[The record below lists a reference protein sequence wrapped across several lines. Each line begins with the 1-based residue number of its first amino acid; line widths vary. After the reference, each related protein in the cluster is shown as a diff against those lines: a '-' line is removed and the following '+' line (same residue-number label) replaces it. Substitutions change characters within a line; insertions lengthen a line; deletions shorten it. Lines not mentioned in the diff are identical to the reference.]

1 MKLNKMPKEEL
12 ETLAY
17 SDLTEMIFKEKK
29 KPINTPTLFK
39 EICKLLELTDDDYAN
54 QIGDYYTS
62 LTTDK
67 RFILLDNACWDL
79 RDKHKVEIIL
89 DDEDMEDEEYDEDSL
104 EDDEDEVV
112 ETVESED
119 IDAMADEEGI
129 DTDDDDLDDLTI
141 IDDEDIDEE

>member
-17 SDLTEMIFKEKK
+17 SDLTEMILKEKK
-29 KPINTPTLFK
+29 KAINTPTLFK

-79 RDKHKVEIIL
+79 KDKHKVEVVL
-89 DDEDMEDEEYDEDSL
+89 DEDDEEYDDEVVEED
-104 EDDEDEVV
+104 DEVV

-119 IDAMADEEGI
+119 IDAMDDEEGI
-129 DTDDDDLDDLTI
+129 DNDEDDLEDLTI
-141 IDDEDIDEE
+141 IEDEDIDEE

>member
-12 ETLAY
+12 ETLSY
-17 SDLTEMIFKEKK
+17 SDLTEMILKEKK
-29 KPINTPTLFK
+29 KSLNTPTLFK
-39 EICKLLELTDDDYAN
+39 EICKLLELTDEDYAN

-79 RDKHKVEIIL
+79 KDKHKVEIII
-89 DDEDMEDEEYDEDSL
+89 DDDDDEEYDEEERD
-104 EDDEDEVV
+104 EDADEVV

-119 IDAMADEEGI
+119 IDAMEDEEGV
-129 DTDDDDLDDLTI
+129 DTDDDLEDLTI
-141 IDDEDIDEE
+141 IDDNELEDE

>member
-17 SDLTEMIFKEKK
+17 SDLTEMILKEKK

-89 DDEDMEDEEYDEDSL
+89 DDEDMEDEDYDDSEIT
-104 EDDEDEVV
+104 EDDDEVV

-119 IDAMADEEGI
+119 IDAMDDEEGI

>member
-12 ETLAY
+12 ETLSY
-17 SDLTEMIFKEKK
+17 SDLTEMILKEKK
-29 KPINTPTLFK
+29 KALNTPSLFK
-39 EICKLLELTDDDYAN
+39 EICKLLGLSDNEYAN

-79 RDKHKVEIIL
+79 KDKHKVEIII
-89 DDEDMEDEEYDEDSL
+89 DDEEEYDE
-104 EDDEDEVV
+104 EAPDEGLDEVV

-119 IDAMADEEGI
+119 IDAMDDEEGI
-129 DTDDDDLDDLTI
+129 DQEENDLEDLTI
-141 IDDEDIDEE
+141 IEDEDLEDE

>member
-17 SDLTEMIFKEKK
+17 SDLTEMILKEKK
-29 KPINTPTLFK
+29 KAINTPTLFK

-89 DDEDMEDEEYDEDSL
+89 DDDEDEYDEDS
-104 EDDEDEVV
+104 EEVDEEDEVV

-119 IDAMADEEGI
+119 IDAMEDEEGI

>member
-12 ETLAY
+12 KTLAY
-17 SDLTEMIFKEKK
+17 SDLTEMILKEKK

-89 DDEDMEDEEYDEDSL
+89 DDEDMEDEEYDEESL

>member
-1 MKLNKMPKEEL
+1 MKLNKMPKEDL

>member
-17 SDLTEMIFKEKK
+17 SDLTEMILKEKK
-29 KPINTPTLFK
+29 KAINTPTLFK

-89 DDEDMEDEEYDEDSL
+89 DDEDMEDEDYDEESQ
-104 EDDEDEVV
+104 DDEDEVV

-119 IDAMADEEGI
+119 IDAMEDEEGI

-141 IDDEDIDEE
+141 IDDEDIEEE